1 MKLAGLVCHPCAAHA
16 ARGPARAPHAPRAPR
31 AQAAVAA
38 EPPPAQ
44 VGQRRGG
51 ATAAGAIDPQ
61 DYGRFVH
68 FFRAASAYIEG
79 HRGRT
84 FVVLAPGEVR
94 RPRCVAGACT
104 RRGGRPTPARAAR
117 GQVTAQRHLL
127 DSFLEDVVLLHGARP
142 RPAPAGPLGA
152 SAAARLTR
160 APARRPRPR
169 RAARPGPRRAAADRR
184 GAGAAGH
191 RAVLCGRVRGPAAR
205 RPPARPRAARAAER
219 APRAGT
225 A

>member
-1 MKLAGLVCHPCAAHA
+1 MKLASLVCHPCAAHA

-38 EPPPAQ
+38 EPPRAQ

-84 FVVLAPGEVR
+84 FVVLAPGEVGRLPR
-94 RPRCVAGACT
+94 RLSVHAA
-104 RRGGRPTPARAAR
+104 RRATEAARVAR

-142 RPAPAGPLGA
+142 RPTPAGPLGA
-152 SAAARLTR
+152 SAAAQLTR